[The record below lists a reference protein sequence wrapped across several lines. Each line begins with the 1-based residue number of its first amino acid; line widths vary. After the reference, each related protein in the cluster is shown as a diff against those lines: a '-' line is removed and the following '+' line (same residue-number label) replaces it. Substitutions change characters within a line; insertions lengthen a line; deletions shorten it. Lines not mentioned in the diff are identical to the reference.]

1 MALLNQECRV
11 KQFSQPSITN
21 QMQKVIEAS
30 GISKNFGTTNA
41 LSDIS
46 FSVNESEVFGFIGPD
61 GGGKT
66 TLFRIVTTLML
77 PDKGEIKV
85 LGMNSVTHYKE
96 LRKNIGYMPGRFSL
110 YQDLSVEENL
120 NFYATVFGT
129 TVADNYDLIHDIYS
143 HIEPFKKR
151 LAGKLSGG
159 MKQKLA
165 LSCAL
170 IHKPALLVLDEPTT
184 GVDAVSRSEF
194 WDMLGK
200 LRQHN
205 ITVLISTPYMD
216 EAMRCDKVALI
227 QDGKIL
233 AVDAPQ
239 KIRNGFSKRLLAVK
253 SKEKYKL
260 IITLRKYSETKTAY
274 PFGDSV
280 HVTLDND
287 NADTSLYRFLINEGI
302 GDVVIEEVEAT
313 IEDRFLELM
322 DGSVN
327 IKGLNGAKAQG
338 RKG

>member
-1 MALLNQECRV
+1 
-11 KQFSQPSITN
+11 
-21 QMQKVIEAS
+21 MQKAIESS
-30 GISKNFGTTNA
+30 GISKNFGTTKA
-41 LSDIS
+41 LENIS

-61 GGGKT
+61 GAGKT
-66 TLFRIVTTLML
+66 TLFRIITTLLL
-77 PDKGEIKV
+77 PDEGEIKV
-85 LGMNSVTHYKE
+85 LGMDCTTDYKE

-129 TVADNYDLIHDIYS
+129 TVEENYDLISDIYS

-151 LAGKLSGG
+151 VAGKLSGG

-170 IHKPALLVLDEPTT
+170 IHKPKLLVLDEPTT

-205 ITVLISTPYMD
+205 ITTIVSTPYMD
-216 EAMRCDKVALI
+216 EAMRCDRVALI
-227 QDGKIL
+227 QDGRIL
-233 AVDAPQ
+233 AIDAPQ
-239 KIRNGFSKRLLAVK
+239 KIRDGFSRKLFTVK
-253 SKEKYKL
+253 SVEKYKL
-260 IITLRKYSETKTAY
+260 INTLRKYPGTITAY

-280 HVTLDND
+280 HVTFINDTVDN
-287 NADTSLYRFLINEGI
+287 SLFDYLIKGGI
-302 GDVVIEEVEAT
+302 SDVVVLEAEAG

-322 DGSVN
+322 N
-327 IKGLNGAKAQG
+327 KPE
-338 RKG
+338 

>member
-1 MALLNQECRV
+1 
-11 KQFSQPSITN
+11 
-21 QMQKVIEAS
+21 MQKIIESS
-30 GISKNFGTTNA
+30 GITKNFGTTKA
-41 LSDIS
+41 LNDIS

-61 GGGKT
+61 GAGKT
-66 TLFRIVTTLML
+66 TLFRIITTLLL

-85 LGMNSVTHYKE
+85 LGLDCTTDYKA

-110 YQDLSVEENL
+110 YQDLTVEENL

-129 TVADNYDLIHDIYS
+129 TVKENYDLIADIYS

-151 LAGKLSGG
+151 AAGKLSGG

-170 IHKPALLVLDEPTT
+170 IHKPKLLVLDEPTT
-184 GVDAVSRSEF
+184 GVDAVSRMEF

-205 ITVLISTPYMD
+205 ITIIVSTPYMD

-227 QDGKIL
+227 QNGKIL
-233 AVDAPQ
+233 AIETPQ
-239 KIRNGFSKRLLAVK
+239 KIRDGFSRKLFTVK
-253 SKEKYKL
+253 SVEKYRL
-260 IITLRKYSETKTAY
+260 INTLRKYPGTLTAY

-280 HVTLDND
+280 HVTFIND
-287 NADTSLYRFLINEGI
+287 SADKTLYDYLNKEGI
-302 GDVVIEEVEAT
+302 SDVVVQEAEAG

-322 DGSVN
+322 EGK
-327 IKGLNGAKAQG
+327 IK
-338 RKG
+338 